1 MFSGLGEGGR
11 EVRMTR
17 GKAKHVKA
25 RYWMVWSLRLRILDF
40 TGTGETL

>member
-11 EVRMTR
+11 EVRTTR